1 MSYSL
6 IYYLCRSMTSA
17 EGSKTIQ
24 VKGLCKEFE
33 NKVVLKDINATF
45 TSGNVSC
52 IIGRSGA
59 GKTVMLKCLIG
70 LIEPT
75 SGEIL
80 FDGQD
85 LVRLSKDQLKRLRQ
99 MTGVLFQS
107 SALFDSMT
115 VLENVL
121 FPLQLFSKHSPKE
134 RKAHAIAL
142 LERVGLEGS
151 QEKFPAEISGGMMK
165 RVAIA
170 RAVALNPHYL
180 FCDEPNSGLDPT
192 TSASIDTLIESL
204 TKEYQITTVINTHD
218 MNSIRTIADHILY
231 LDRGAV
237 AWQGSREELDDNIP
251 ISLRNFLYL

>member
-1 MSYSL
+1 
-6 IYYLCRSMTSA
+6 
-17 EGSKTIQ
+17 
-24 VKGLCKEFE
+24 
-33 NKVVLKDINATF
+33 
-45 TSGNVSC
+45 
-52 IIGRSGA
+52 
-59 GKTVMLKCLIG
+59 MLKCLIG

>member
-1 MSYSL
+1 
-6 IYYLCRSMTSA
+6 MTSA

-192 TSASIDTLIESL
+192 TSASIDTLIKSL

>member
-6 IYYLCRSMTSA
+6 IYYLCRSMTRA

-85 LVRLSKDQLKRLRQ
+85 LVRLSKGQLKRLRQ

>member
-1 MSYSL
+1 
-6 IYYLCRSMTSA
+6 MTSA

>member
-1 MSYSL
+1 
-6 IYYLCRSMTSA
+6 MTSA

-59 GKTVMLKCLIG
+59 GKTVMLQCLIG